1 MSFIISSKVRDAL
14 NKRLPVV
21 ALESTIITHGMPY
34 PQNYE
39 TALIVENLVR
49 LNGAIPATIAI
60 LDGNIRVG
68 LDNDSIKKLAKI
80 GLNCKKIS
88 RRDITNILAF
98 KDNGGT
104 TVAATVWIAN
114 KVGIS
119 VFVTGGI
126 GGVHRDVENTLDI
139 SSDLNELGRT
149 RICVV
154 SAGVKSILDI
164 SKTLEYLETQGV
176 NVVTFRNDEFPAFF
190 TPKSGIKTPLRL
202 DSPNDIAR
210 CIIIAKRLS
219 LNSGMVC
226 AVPVPFHQ
234 AGEMKKI
241 ELATQLAIRETKDK
255 QIKGRNITPY
265 LLLRINEL
273 TKGKSLNANISLI
286 KNNVKIGSKISVEVS
301 ILEELKIQKNDV
313 KRRIAIVGGCSVDR
327 LGKPEKNSP
336 VIMKTSTPGRWLQ
349 NFGGVGSNIAKVLGR
364 LGHKPIFISVVGND
378 FFGLAALQNLKK
390 NDVDTS
396 GIFVLPDL
404 LTSQYSAIHDS
415 NGDLKIAIADFS
427 IIEQGLHNFLKTTNF
442 PIYGV
447 STMLIIDGNLEVKV
461 IQYLIKHA
469 RQTQTKIWYEP
480 ISVVKALNVLSS
492 SKRLD
497 GITFISPNLDEL
509 NAICKAAGGSVSGT
523 KENRCRFL
531 ISIGCKNICLTLG
544 TGGVLL
550 VDSHSTTFINAKTII
565 NNQNA
570 NGAGDNFVGG
580 SVSGWLDGLDFKSC
594 LLRGILTASLS
605 IKYKETVASCL
616 NTSFS

>member
-1 MSFIISSKVRDAL
+1 MSFIISSKIQDAL
-14 NKRLPVV
+14 NKQLPIV

-39 TALIVENLVR
+39 TALIVENFVR

-68 LDNDSIKKLAKI
+68 LDNITIKKLAKI

-88 RRDITNILAF
+88 RRDITNIMAF
-98 KDNGGT
+98 KNNGGT
-104 TVAATVWIAN
+104 TVAATAWIAN

-126 GGVHRDVENTLDI
+126 GGVHRGVENTMDI
-139 SSDLNELGRT
+139 SSDINELGRT

-176 NVVTFRNDEFPAFF
+176 NVVTFRNNEFPAFF
-190 TPKSGIKTPLRL
+190 TRESGIKTPLRL

-210 CIIIAKRLS
+210 CIVIAKRLS

-226 AVPVPFHQ
+226 AVPVPSHQ
-234 AGEMKKI
+234 AGKMKNI
-241 ELATQLAIRETKDK
+241 ESATKLAIKETKDK
-255 QIKGRNITPY
+255 LIKGRDITPY

-273 TKGKSLNANISLI
+273 TKGKSLKANISLI

-301 ILEELKIQKNDV
+301 KLEKIKKNDV

-327 LGKPEKNSP
+327 LGRPEKDLS

-390 NDVDTS
+390 NDIDTS
-396 GIFVLPDL
+396 GISVLPDL

-427 IIEQGLHNFLKTTNF
+427 IIEQGLQDFLKTTNF

-447 STMLIIDGNLEVKV
+447 STMLIIDGNLEINV
-461 IQYLIKHA
+461 IQYLVNHA
-469 RQTQTKIWYEP
+469 RQTNTKIWYEP
-480 ISVVKALNVLSS
+480 ISVIKAVNILSS

-509 NAICKAAGGSVSGT
+509 NVICKAAGGSICET
-523 KENRCRFL
+523 KETRCRFL
-531 ISIGCKNICLTLG
+531 LSIGCKIVCLTLG

-550 VDSHSTTFINAKTII
+550 VDSHSTTFINAKTMI
-565 NNQNA
+565 NNKNA

-594 LLRGILTASLS
+594 ILRGILTASLS
-605 IKYKETVASCL
+605 IKYEETVSSCL
-616 NTSFS
+616 NPSFS